1 MMTDRQ
7 LTLSSS
13 SLLPLSSLP
22 PSPSVPFLLFFPPS
36 LSSPPFFL
44 SLPLFFPSFSYPLL
58 PLLPSPPPS
67 PPSLSLTAV
76 IMSVASLTKT
86 RTQSTKTSRDYYT
99 TGQSSSFA
107 IYSVVLFKLSTNKSH
122 DLSHGVEI
130 FNCLKPLLY

>member
-44 SLPLFFPSFSYPLL
+44 SLPLFFPSFSS
-58 PLLPSPPPS
+58 PLLPSPPS
-67 PPSLSLTAV
+67 PPSLPSPLPSFSFSYCSYNVCGFIDKNKDPIYQDFKRLLYNRSVFFLCYIFSRPVQIINEQVPRSLTW
-76 IMSVASLTKT
+76 S
-86 RTQSTKTSRDYYT
+86 
-99 TGQSSSFA
+99 
-107 IYSVVLFKLSTNKSH
+107 
-122 DLSHGVEI
+122 
-130 FNCLKPLLY
+130 